1 MQDMQKP
8 VWCKSALISG
18 YIMLALTVL
27 QKEIIILATILDMN
41 REGTLPYNCVIYN
54 HIFSIL
60 FRLQTVYGLQVK
72 SHFENVV
79 CMISQ

>member
-1 MQDMQKP
+1 MVK
-8 VWCKSALISG
+8 ISLNFRLYHACSDCITEG
-18 YIMLALTVL
+18 NNNISHH
-27 QKEIIILATILDMN
+27 LDMN